1 VAGGPSRGTPC
12 GQARPYATSGHIR
25 PRKSR
30 FQASGDLEDEVNCTS
45 VLIARQGR
53 GVDENIL
60 YNQALAAI
68 EAGDRELARRLLAEL
83 VRRNARHEQGWL
95 RLASVVDDRRQIGD
109 CLQRVLALNP
119 DNITAAEWLEQIQQP
134 GSQTSELQVARAGKM
149 LDDDVQLAE
158 PGDEERPV
166 PRLGQYL
173 LDYQFIS
180 ADQLK
185 AALMAQRSA
194 ISSGRPRRLG
204 DILLE
209 LGALSADRLNFA
221 VREQHRSFYSLF
233 DE

>member
-1 VAGGPSRGTPC
+1 MDDNAHY
-12 GQARPYATSGHIR
+12 Q
-25 PRKSR
+25 
-30 FQASGDLEDEVNCTS
+30 
-45 VLIARQGR
+45 
-53 GVDENIL
+53 
-60 YNQALAAI
+60 QALAAI
-68 EAGDRELARRLLAEL
+68 EAGDRDLARRLLAEV
-83 VRRNARHEQGWL
+83 VRQNPRHEQGWL
-95 RLASVVDDRRQIGD
+95 RLASVVDRRDQIVD
-109 CLQRVLALNP
+109 CLKRALAINP
-119 DNITAAEWLEQIQQP
+119 NNLTASEWLARAQRP
-134 GSQTSELQVARAGKM
+134 TNQTTELQSALSGNM

-185 AALMAQRSA
+185 SALLVQRASL
-194 ISSGRPRRLG
+194 SSGQPRRLG

-209 LGALSADRLNFA
+209 QGALSADRLDFA

>member
-1 VAGGPSRGTPC
+1 
-12 GQARPYATSGHIR
+12 
-25 PRKSR
+25 
-30 FQASGDLEDEVNCTS
+30 
-45 VLIARQGR
+45 
-53 GVDENIL
+53 VDETAL
-60 YNQALAAI
+60 YNQALVAI
-68 EAGDRELARRLLAEL
+68 EAGDRDAARRLLAEL
-83 VRRNARHEQGWL
+83 VRRNSRHEQGWL
-95 RLASVVDDRRQIGD
+95 RLASIVDDHSQIAD

-119 DNITAAEWLEQIQQP
+119 HNVTAREWLDQLQRP
-134 GSQTSELQVARAGKM
+134 GQTTELRAVMAGN
-149 LDDDVQLAE
+149 LYDDDVPLAE

-185 AALMAQRSA
+185 RALLAQRASISA
-194 ISSGRPRRLG
+194 GQPRRLG

-209 LGALSADRLNFA
+209 QGALSSDRLDFA